1 MDDSTR
7 ERLVDGNIWLRGLHM
22 VIFLIA
28 YNIAEIIVVLLAVFQ
43 FLSVLITGRANE
55 PLLRLGKNLS
65 IYIEEV
71 WEFLTF
77 NSEIRPFPWEPW
89 PNEEA
94 GGENW
99 RGEDTPVAAE
109 APVADEAVDDD
120 KTEVPDDKDKPA

>member
-99 RGEDTPVAAE
+99 RGEDMPAAAE
-109 APVADEAVDDD
+109 APVADEVADDD
-120 KTEVPDDKDKPA
+120 KTEVPDDKDKPS